1 MECKPE
7 MTERNESMVDE
18 QDPAT
23 RISGEPL
30 ASPIGLGDPLG
41 PSSSSTIP
49 PGTLLINTYR
59 VQRLLASG
67 GMGEVYLA
75 QHVGLG
81 TWHAIKVIRPELF
94 SNQQVLDL
102 FRREAT
108 VLRGVRHDAIV
119 SYDGSFRDEKGRDYL
134 VMEYVE
140 GPSLQD
146 RLKQGPLSLDD
157 TIVLRDRLTTGLA
170 EAHRKGAVHRDI
182 SPDNVVLPEGRL
194 EHAKLI
200 DFGLCKLT
208 DPTQET
214 IVGSDFAGKYRFASP
229 EQLGLVGGQVDAR
242 SDIYSLGL
250 VLAAAVLGRPLDMGS
265 SFEAV
270 IRAREAVPPLT
281 EVPEALRGQLSAMLQ
296 PNPADR
302 PQTLAELIRHWPTP
316 RRAADARAPGRSG
329 AAARAAV
336 GAGGGKGRQSRRWLG
351 VAGAVVALV
360 MLGVGGYWFYGELKL
375 PDELHKTPA
384 GTEEPTV
391 ARTLDELVQM
401 PWADTA
407 PYFRDW
413 LARGRMDDAFALLRG
428 KVAQG
433 QSLPPEDT
441 YRFAQDLLARGRLD
455 DAFALLNVLA
465 GDGHGA
471 AALALGEMYDPVLW
485 SPVSSPFSS
494 ANPRKAED
502 WYRSAMERGAEGAGA
517 RLEALERWKT
527 EQGAVG
533 DDAGTR

>member
-1 MECKPE
+1 MAERYSRS
-7 MTERNESMVDE
+7 TEQVESQRRTARE
-18 QDPAT
+18 H
-23 RISGEPL
+23 G
-30 ASPIGLGDPLG
+30 ASQTETGDPLG
-41 PSSSSTIP
+41 PSSSSTIS

-140 GPSLQD
+140 GPSLHD
-146 RLKQGPLSLDD
+146 RLAQGPLSLGDVF
-157 TIVLRDRLTTGLA
+157 VLRDRLTTGLV

-182 SPDNVVLPEGRL
+182 SPDNVILPEGRL

-229 EQLGLVGGQVDAR
+229 EQLGLAGGQVDAR

-250 VLAAAVLGRPLDMGS
+250 VLAAAVLGRPLDMGNS
-265 SFEAV
+265 LEAV
-270 IRAREAVPPLT
+270 IRARKAVPPLT
-281 EVPEALRGQLSAMLQ
+281 EVPEALRGQFAAMLQ

-302 PQTLAELIRHWPTP
+302 PQTLAELIRRWPAPKPASDT
-316 RRAADARAPGRSG
+316 RAPGRSG

-351 VAGAVVALV
+351 LAGAVVALV
-360 MLGVGGYWFYGELKL
+360 LLSLGGYWFFGPLES
-375 PDELHKTPA
+375 PDGPSTVTPP
-384 GTEEPTV
+384 GTEAAGAAP
-391 ARTLDELVQM
+391 ALDELVQM
-401 PWADTA
+401 PWEDTA
-407 PYFRDW
+407 PYFQDW
-413 LARGRMDDAFALLRG
+413 VARGRMDEAFALLRG
-428 KVAQG
+428 KVNQG

-455 DAFALLNVLA
+455 DSFALLNVLA
-465 GDGHGA
+465 GAGHGA

-485 SPVSSPFSS
+485 TPASSPFSS

-502 WYRSAMERGAEGAGA
+502 WYRSAMQRGAADAGA
-517 RLEALERWKT
+517 RLEALERWKR
-527 EQGAVG
+527 EQGA
-533 DDAGTR
+533 AGSGADTR